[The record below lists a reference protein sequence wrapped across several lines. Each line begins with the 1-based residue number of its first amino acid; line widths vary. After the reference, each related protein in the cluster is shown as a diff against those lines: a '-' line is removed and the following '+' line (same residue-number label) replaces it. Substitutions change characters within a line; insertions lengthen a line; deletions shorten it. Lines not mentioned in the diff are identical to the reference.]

1 MLNKIINYV
10 YPKVCGFCNKII
22 SEEYTCKNCQEK
34 LKYMYESERQLV
46 SVNKYFD
53 ILICAYKYKG
63 IIRSKILQYKFKN
76 KKYLYTTL
84 SQRLIELLNMYSN
97 EIDIIIPVP
106 IHFMRAF
113 NRGYNQ
119 SFLIARFIA
128 KKIDKELKNNI
139 LKKVRN
145 NKPQSL
151 LTANKRKNNVYNAY
165 KLIRADAIKGKT
177 ILLIDDIYTTGATV
191 NECSK
196 VLKENGAKK
205 IIVAT
210 VAKATISKQVVKEEI
225 KWTN

>member
-1 MLNKIINYV
+1 MLNKILNYV
-10 YPKVCGFCNKII
+10 YPDVCGFCNKII
-22 SEEYTCKNCQEK
+22 SEEYTCKSCQEK
-34 LKYMYESERQLV
+34 LKYMYESEKQLV

-53 ILICAYKYKG
+53 VLICAYKYKG

-76 KKYLYTTL
+76 KKYLYTSL
-84 SQRLIELLNMYSN
+84 SERLIKLLNMYSD

-106 IHFMRAF
+106 IHFIRNF

-119 SFLIARFIA
+119 SFLIAKFVA
-128 KKIDKELKNNI
+128 QKMKKELKNNI

-145 NKPQSL
+145 NKPQSI
-151 LTANKRKNNVYNAY
+151 LTSSKRKRNVCNAY
-165 KLIRADAIKGKT
+165 VIKKENLIKEKT

-196 VLKENGAKK
+196 VLKESGAKK

-210 VAKATISKQVVKEEI
+210 IAKAMLSKQVVKEEI
-225 KWTN
+225 KWMN

>member
-1 MLNKIINYV
+1 MLNKIISYV
-10 YPKVCGFCNKII
+10 YPNSCGFCNKII

-34 LKYMYESERQLV
+34 LKYMYESEKQLV

-53 ILICAYKYKG
+53 VLICAYKYKG

-76 KKYLYTTL
+76 KKYLYASL
-84 SQRLIELLNMYSN
+84 SERLIELLNMYSN

-106 IHFMRAF
+106 IHFIRSF

-128 KKIDKELKNNI
+128 KKMAKELKNNI
-139 LKKVRN
+139 LKKIRN

-151 LTANKRKNNVYNAY
+151 LTANKRKNNVCNAY
-165 KLIRADAIKGKT
+165 KVVRTDDIKGKT

-225 KWTN
+225 KWMN

>member
-63 IIRSKILQYKFKN
+63 IIRSKILQYEFKN

-128 KKIDKELKNNI
+128 QKMDKELKNNI

>member
-128 KKIDKELKNNI
+128 QKMDKELKNNI

>member
-1 MLNKIINYV
+1 MLNKILNYV
-10 YPKVCGFCNKII
+10 YPNICGFCNKII

-34 LKYMYESERQLV
+34 LKYMYESEKQLV

-53 ILICAYKYKG
+53 ALVCAYKYSG

-76 KKYLYTTL
+76 KKYLYASL
-84 SQRLIELLNMYSN
+84 SERLIKLLNMYSN

-106 IHFMRAF
+106 IHYMRAF

-119 SFLIARFIA
+119 SFLIAKFVA
-128 KKIDKELKNNI
+128 KKIKKEIRNNI
-139 LKKVRN
+139 LKKVLN

-151 LTANKRKNNVYNAY
+151 LTANKRKSNVCNAY
-165 KLIRADAIKGKT
+165 KIRKADAIKGKT

-196 VLKENGAKK
+196 VLKENGAKR

-210 VAKATISKQVVKEEI
+210 VAKATISKQVVKGEM
-225 KWTN
+225 KWMN

>member
-1 MLNKIINYV
+1 MLNKIIDYV

-22 SEEYTCKNCQEK
+22 STEYTCKNCQEK

-53 ILICAYKYKG
+53 ILICSYKYNG

-119 SFLIARFIA
+119 IFLIARFIA

>member
-1 MLNKIINYV
+1 MLNKIIDYV

-22 SEEYTCKNCQEK
+22 STEYTCKNCQEK

>member
-1 MLNKIINYV
+1 MLNKIIDYV

-22 SEEYTCKNCQEK
+22 STEYTCKNCQEK

-128 KKIDKELKNNI
+128 QKMDKELKNNI

>member
-210 VAKATISKQVVKEEI
+210 IAKATISKQVAKEEI
-225 KWTN
+225 KWMN